1 MAILSREEFGT
12 LASVRQPVCVSVF
25 IPTHREGQPVLNQVD
40 ALVLKN
46 KLKEIKDQLEKE
58 GMPLLKIQQFLSPI
72 ESLVKDTG
80 FWRGQLDGLAIFLA
94 DRFFQTYALPIRFDE
109 FHYVGN
115 SFYTKPLLPAF
126 SGDGQFFIL
135 SLDLEHVRFY
145 RASRYSIQEI
155 SVKHLVPSQL
165 EEVVGYDYE
174 QKSVQFHSVPQ
185 GGNKGVFRGHGDGKD
200 DRKEEI
206 KRYLKAIDKGLT
218 TILHQEKAPL
228 VLACQDFYFPIY
240 QSATTYQHLFPKHLT
255 GNHWQNDPNWLH
267 EKAWDLVQPH
277 FDRDRK
283 NQLERFFQFQ
293 DTPKA
298 SADIRQIVPAAVAG
312 RIEALFI
319 NRQTDIW
326 GQYMPAEN
334 KVTIEE
340 KPRAS
345 TVSLLDLAAEHT
357 LLNRGMAYLFSS
369 EDIPEATAPAFALYR
384 YGD

>member
-1 MAILSREEFGT
+1 MAILSKEEFGT
-12 LASVRQPVCVSVF
+12 LASMRQPVCVSVF

-58 GMPLLKIQQFLSPI
+58 GMPQLKIRQFLSPI
-72 ESLVKDTG
+72 ESLVKDSG
-80 FWRGQLDGLAIFLA
+80 FWRGHLGGLAIFLA
-94 DRFFQTYALPIRFDE
+94 DRFFKTYALPIRFAE
-109 FHYVGN
+109 FYYVGN
-115 SFYTKPLLPAF
+115 SFYTKPLLPVF
-126 SGDGQFFIL
+126 SGDGPYFIL
-135 SLDLEHVRFY
+135 SLDLEHIRFY

-155 SVKHLVPSQL
+155 SVKHLVPSKL

-185 GGNKGVFRGHGDGKD
+185 GGKKGVFHGHGEGKD

-206 KRYLKAIDKGLT
+206 KRFLKAVDKGLT

-240 QSATTYQHLFPKHLT
+240 QSVTVYPHLFPKHLT
-255 GNHWQNDPNWLH
+255 GDHPQNAPNWLH
-267 EKAWDLVQPH
+267 EKAWDLVQPY
-277 FDRDRK
+277 FDQDRK
-283 NQLERFFQFQ
+283 NYLDRFFQFQ

-298 SADIRQIVPAAVAG
+298 SSDIREIVPAAVAG
-312 RIEALFI
+312 KIEALFV
-319 NRQTDIW
+319 NNQTDLW
-326 GQYMPAEN
+326 GQYAPAGN

-340 KPRAS
+340 NPRAS
-345 TVSLLDLAAEHT
+345 SVSLLDLAAEHT

-369 EDIPEATAPAFALYR
+369 EEIPEMKKPAFAIFR
-384 YGD
+384 YGN